1 MPLTAAPV
9 ARPVDADGGTIRR
22 TVLPGGLRVV
32 TEAMPGVRSVTLGVW
47 VGVGSRDETP
57 ALAGASH
64 FLEHLL
70 FKGTRKRNALQIA
83 SVMDAVGGEMNA
95 FTGKESTCFY
105 AHVIDSDLPMA
116 VDVIG
121 DVITN
126 AVIAG
131 PDVDGER
138 NVILEEIAM
147 RDDDP
152 GDAVHDLF
160 GETLLGDH
168 PLGRPVIGSVET
180 IESLRRSQIAGFYR
194 RRYTPGVMVVSAAG
208 NLDHDAVV
216 ALVRDS
222 FGPATLGAGDP
233 AAIRRGGKAPRK
245 PARRSTVLQR
255 PSEQAHL
262 TLGCLG
268 LDRFDE
274 RRYALGVLNNSLGG
288 GMSSRLFQ
296 EVREKRG
303 LVYSVY
309 SYASHHAE
317 TGSFGV
323 YAGCQPGHVRDVLGV
338 VTDVLAEVAR
348 DGLTIE
354 EVERGKGQ
362 FRGGVVLGLED
373 TGSRMTRIGK
383 SELSYGEQVDLAEL
397 LGRIDAV
404 TVADVRDLATE
415 LLSRPMCL
423 AVVGPFPDGEF
434 DGDL

>member
-1 MPLTAAPV
+1 
-9 ARPVDADGGTIRR
+9 
-22 TVLPGGLRVV
+22 
-32 TEAMPGVRSVTLGVW
+32 
-47 VGVGSRDETP
+47 
-57 ALAGASH
+57 
-64 FLEHLL
+64 
-70 FKGTRKRNALQIA
+70 
-83 SVMDAVGGEMNA
+83 
-95 FTGKESTCFY
+95 
-105 AHVIDSDLPMA
+105 
-116 VDVIG
+116 
-121 DVITN
+121 
-126 AVIAG
+126 
-131 PDVDGER
+131 
-138 NVILEEIAM
+138 
-147 RDDDP
+147 
-152 GDAVHDLF
+152 
-160 GETLLGDH
+160 
-168 PLGRPVIGSVET
+168 
-180 IESLRRSQIAGFYR
+180 
-194 RRYTPGVMVVSAAG
+194 
-208 NLDHDAVV
+208 
-216 ALVRDS
+216 
-222 FGPATLGAGDP
+222 
-233 AAIRRGGKAPRK
+233 
-245 PARRSTVLQR
+245 
-255 PSEQAHL
+255 
-262 TLGCLG
+262 
-268 LDRFDE
+268 
-274 RRYALGVLNNSLGG
+274 RYALGVLNNSLGG